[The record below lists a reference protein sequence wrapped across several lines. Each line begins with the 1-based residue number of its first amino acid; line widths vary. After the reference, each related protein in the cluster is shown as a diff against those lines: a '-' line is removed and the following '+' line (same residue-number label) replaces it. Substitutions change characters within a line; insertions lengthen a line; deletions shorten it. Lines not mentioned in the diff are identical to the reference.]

1 MATNSSSS
9 AGAAGCPCVDET
21 ATLASLVE
29 RSCQTPDG
37 SEGVLLTAEG
47 PCVLPSYGSQYCLQH
62 DLIHDPDCSLG
73 GGNNI
78 IPSYCTKPWCYVD
91 AETCTRASDER
102 IYRSTYFPREDG
114 VDVVSLCVCVAT
126 TCCNS
131 LSLQVSISLMLVA
144 PYPLHTLAG
153 SPVLVLHRVRSIL
166 RRLGEGPTA
175 ANAGGHHVDGR

>member
-29 RSCQTPDG
+29 RACQTPDG

-78 IPSYCTKPWCYVD
+78 IPAYCTKPWCYVD

-114 VDVVSLCVCVAT
+114 VDVVSLCVC
-126 TCCNS
+126 CNNLLQFTFFAS
-131 LSLQVSISLMLVA
+131 EHISHARCTVSPAYPRWLSS
-144 PYPLHTLAG
+144 T
-153 SPVLVLHRVRSIL
+153 
-166 RRLGEGPTA
+166 GPTPRA
-175 ANAGGHHVDGR
+175 IQPTMIGRGFSRRKRWGA